1 MLGMIINNN
10 KKEMSMSDL
19 FLISDT
25 HFGHKKILEFEKDS
39 RPFSTIEEHDEKLIE
54 NWNKT
59 VGKKDVIIHLG
70 DVLFGASAFAS
81 VLPRLNGIKRLILGN
96 HDSYPSSR
104 YLEFFNSLHGSLEIK
119 DYLLTH
125 IPVHLSQFR
134 RAKGN
139 IHGHLH
145 SRIIDG
151 PYINVSADRIG
162 LTPIAVDSLPPAGSP

>member
-1 MLGMIINNN
+1 
-10 KKEMSMSDL
+10 MSEL

-25 HFGHKKILEFEKDS
+25 HFGHKKILEFEKES
-39 RPFSTIEEHDEKLIE
+39 RIFSSIEEHDEALIS
-54 NWNKT
+54 NWNRV
-59 VGKKDVIIHLG
+59 VGKKDVIWHLG
-70 DVLFGASAFAS
+70 DVLFGASSFS

-104 YLEFFNSLHGSLEIK
+104 YLEFFNSLHGSAEIR

-125 IPVHLSQFR
+125 IPVHESQFR

-145 SRIIDG
+145 SRSIGDDR
-151 PYINVSADRIG
+151 YINVSADRIN
-162 LTPIAVDSLPPAGSP
+162 LTPIAFDSLPPAGSP